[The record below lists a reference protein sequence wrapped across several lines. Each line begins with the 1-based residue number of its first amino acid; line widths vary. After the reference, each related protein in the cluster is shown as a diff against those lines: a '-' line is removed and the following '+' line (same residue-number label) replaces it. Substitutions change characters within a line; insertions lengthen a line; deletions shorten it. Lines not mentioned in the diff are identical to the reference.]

1 MTRVLLIGGSGFIA
15 SHVLKVLLEHG
26 HPVVTRVRSQDKANI
41 LKHTYPDLEPDKLN
55 FAIVKDMAVEGT
67 FDEVLKS
74 DVFEAVIHT
83 ASPFHF
89 NITNVEKDLLDPAIL
104 GTTGILKSIKKNA
117 PTVRRVVYTSAFAAV
132 FNPFEGN
139 WPEHTYTEEDWN
151 PMTYEQSL
159 ADPISG
165 YTGSKLLAERAAR
178 DFMEKEKPNFTLST
192 MIPPFVFGPVL
203 HGVTSF
209 DALNTSNQF
218 LASFILPGYR
228 DKFPFAGLYI
238 WTDVRD
244 LALAHVF
251 AVEREEAARKR
262 FLFVTGHF
270 SYKQIYEAIGKNL
283 PEFEKTLEEG
293 AKSEKGD
300 YQSDEYY
307 KVDHTRA
314 KEVLGVEFTKFEKSV
329 VDTIES
335 IKEVKG

>member
-1 MTRVLLIGGSGFIA
+1 MTRVLLTGGSGFIA
-15 SHVLKVLLEHG
+15 SHVLKILLERG
-26 HPVVTRVRSQDKANI
+26 YSVVATVRSQDKTNI
-41 LKHTYPDLEPDKLN
+41 LKQAYPDLGPGRLN
-55 FAIVKDMAVEGT
+55 FAIVKDMAVEGA

-74 DVFEAVIHT
+74 DSFDAVVHT

-89 NITNVEKDLLDPAIL
+89 NVTNVEKDLLNPAIL
-104 GTTGILKSIKKNA
+104 GTTGILKSIKNHA
-117 PTVRRVVYTSAFAAV
+117 PTVKRVVYTSAFAAV
-132 FNPFEGN
+132 FNPFKGN

-159 ADPISG
+159 GDPISG
-165 YTGSKLLAERAAR
+165 YTGSKLLAERAAW
-178 DFMEKEKPNFTLST
+178 DFMEREKPNFTLST
-192 MIPPFVFGPVL
+192 LIPPFVFGPVL
-203 HGVTSF
+203 HGVSSF

-228 DKFPFAGLYI
+228 EKFPFAGLYI

-244 LALAHVF
+244 LALAHVL
-251 AVEREEAARKR
+251 AVEKEEAAGKR

-270 SYKQIYEAIGKNL
+270 SYKQIYEAIGKNF
-283 PEFEKTLEEG
+283 PEFKGILEEG
-293 AKSEKGD
+293 AKTERGD
-300 YQSDEYY
+300 YQPDEYY

-329 VDTIES
+329 ADTIES